1 MLAGVRG
8 AVDSVS
14 RVKLLPDWERVYRQV
29 FDDPEFRRDWAWFVL
44 PIRSGYPA
52 SQSPFAGVISHAE
65 TGNVPPFT
73 VTYHGGWGGWN
84 RNGATGGFSL
94 YDPQRLRAVVTAS
107 PLDQVQN
114 NLGFLNAPLVA
125 LITLPPFDLIFN
137 GLLNPIGRAVG
148 RFPARY
154 VPNAALPVRVMSLAG
169 GITTAKMT
177 PDWAALLERPTAGS
191 HSRATDCRRQHPD
204 RDRRRGG

>member
-1 MLAGVRG
+1 MPVY
-8 AVDSVS
+8 VEPFDSVS

-107 PLDQVQN
+107 PLD
-114 NLGFLNAPLVA
+114 
-125 LITLPPFDLIFN
+125 
-137 GLLNPIGRAVG
+137 
-148 RFPARY
+148 
-154 VPNAALPVRVMSLAG
+154 
-169 GITTAKMT
+169 
-177 PDWAALLERPTAGS
+177 
-191 HSRATDCRRQHPD
+191 
-204 RDRRRGG
+204 

>member
-1 MLAGVRG
+1 M
-8 AVDSVS
+8 
-14 RVKLLPDWERVYRQV
+14 
-29 FDDPEFRRDWAWFVL
+29 
-44 PIRSGYPA
+44 
-52 SQSPFAGVISHAE
+52 
-65 TGNVPPFT
+65 
-73 VTYHGGWGGWN
+73 
-84 RNGATGGFSL
+84 
-94 YDPQRLRAVVTAS
+94 
-107 PLDQVQN
+107 QN

-177 PDWAALLERPTAGS
+177 PDWAALLVSGPQLGPILVRLIAADSTLTATGDEVDDAEDATS
-191 HSRATDCRRQHPD
+191 YAVQFAFYLGKRWVTENTFHNSSSGLSISGAAHHSS
-204 RDRRRGG
+204 RG